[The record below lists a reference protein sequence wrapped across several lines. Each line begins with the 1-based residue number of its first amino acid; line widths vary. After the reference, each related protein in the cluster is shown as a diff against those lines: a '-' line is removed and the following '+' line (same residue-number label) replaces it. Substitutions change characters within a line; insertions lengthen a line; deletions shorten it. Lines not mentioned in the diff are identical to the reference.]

1 MIAKVSR
8 NIITNMSKFD
18 KFISVLF
25 FSLLGI
31 AIMIKQK
38 TDSELLELA
47 TKNFENIRQSLTGLL
62 ELLNITFSENE
73 NKIYFDL
80 ALDNIDGLYQ
90 NFLELIL
97 NERGLN
103 LLLHKLR
110 HTDMEVGINL
120 NEILKDRLKEL
131 KQKSPSN

>member
-1 MIAKVSR
+1 
-8 NIITNMSKFD
+8 
-18 KFISVLF
+18 
-25 FSLLGI
+25 
-31 AIMIKQK
+31 MIKQK
-38 TDSELLELA
+38 TDSELVDLA

-62 ELLNITFSENE
+62 ELLNITYSENE

-97 NERGLN
+97 NERGLK

-120 NEILKDRLKEL
+120 NEILKDRLNEL
-131 KQKSPSN
+131 KQKSPSK